1 VGLVFIH
8 KLLKLILPPSNNI
21 CTSSPGHANQCV
33 CEITEMPLQ
42 ISAPIHP
49 PVTRPTTPLPRALA
63 QLSVSLA
70 AAGASAP
77 PPGHRGRPGRMPPST
92 SGVAS
97 VFRADEDELFPPARA
112 RVAVALA
119 GRSRAPASSASRVAV
134 AVGPG
139 LHRREL
145 SPCGGVAR
153 SSHCATAAR
162 NPCTV
167 AAWRGPAAAPTRWRR
182 GGRDR
187 LACGGRGV
195 EWVWPLCVECQA
207 TGRGTVAAATR
218 TIERRSKQIRLS
230 VRFLK

>member
-1 VGLVFIH
+1 MGLIVWQ
-8 KLLKLILPPSNNI
+8 KEKRYILPPSNNI

-33 CEITEMPLQ
+33 CKITEMPLQ

-70 AAGASAP
+70 AAGPSAP
-77 PPGHRGRPGRMPPST
+77 PPGHHGRPGHVPPSM

-97 VFRADEDELFPPARA
+97 VFRADEDELFPPSRA
-112 RVAVALA
+112 CVAVALA
-119 GRSRAPASSASRVAV
+119 GRSRAPASSANRVAV
-134 AVGPG
+134 AVGLG
-139 LHRREL
+139 LHRPEL

-167 AAWRGPAAAPTRWRR
+167 AAWRGPAAAPARWRR
-182 GGRDR
+182 ETP
-187 LACGGRGV
+187 A
-195 EWVWPLCVECQA
+195 W
-207 TGRGTVAAATR
+207 
-218 TIERRSKQIRLS
+218 
-230 VRFLK
+230 